1 MKTPDVFVEGL
12 DGKNISMDIHIGRME
27 MMPKIRAR
35 AEKLADRISKKAKE
49 LKTHDMDEEIKELQS
64 ILDDLQHFQ
73 IVISAYSTKKP
84 YPSLNGAILN
94 PGASSTTDDPAL
106 DDDSDKML

>member
-1 MKTPDVFVEGL
+1 MKTPDVFVEGF
-12 DGKNISMDIHIGRME
+12 DKESISMDIHIGRME

-64 ILDDLQHFQ
+64 ILDDMQHFQ
-73 IVISAYSTKKP
+73 IVISAYSAKKP
-84 YPSLNGAILN
+84 NPSSDFETLS
-94 PGASSTTDDPAL
+94 PGTSSADEEET
-106 DDDSDKML
+106 SDKAL

>member
-1 MKTPDVFVEGL
+1 MKTPNVFVEGF

-27 MMPKIRAR
+27 MIPKIRAK
-35 AEKLADRISKKAKE
+35 AGKLADRISKKAKE

-84 YPSLNGAILN
+84 YPSSDFETIS
-94 PGASSTTDDPAL
+94 PGTSSADEEET
-106 DDDSDKML
+106 SDKAL